1 MTTTWTLNPSSPNP
15 IPVRSGSSLELRY
28 FDEGTVGLST
38 AQLVTTV
45 DCTSEAD
52 TVSIV
57 LTKAGSNCLEASK
70 TSVTLTPANAPN
82 ATWSYNSTGTTVTLS
97 FPVPPTNEETTWVY
111 DMIPTA
117 PITVMVPVALMVKV
131 VVKRPPEDPRP

>member
-1 MTTTWTLNPSSPNP
+1 MTTIWTLNPSSPNP
-15 IPVRSGSSLELRY
+15 IPVRGSSLELRY

-38 AQLVTTV
+38 AQIVAAV
-45 DCTSEAD
+45 DCTSAAD

-57 LTKAGSNCLEASK
+57 LTKAGSNGLDASK

-82 ATWSYNSTGTTVTLS
+82 ATWSYNSTGTAVTLS
-97 FPVPPTNEETTWVY
+97 FPNPTTNEGTTWAY

-117 PITVMVPVALMVKV
+117 PITGMVPVALIVKV